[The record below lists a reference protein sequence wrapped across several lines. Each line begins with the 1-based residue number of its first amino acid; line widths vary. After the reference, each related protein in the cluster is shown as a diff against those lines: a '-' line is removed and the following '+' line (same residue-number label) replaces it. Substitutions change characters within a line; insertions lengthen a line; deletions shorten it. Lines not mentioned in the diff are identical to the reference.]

1 MPSTGNVTTMSG
13 VFRSP
18 GYLTM
23 STEIIFCKS
32 LLILSNGEIHFN
44 LKEWI
49 PHLVTVSTLFNNI
62 ISIFLHFFFYFITL
76 QTNFIK
82 PYFIREK
89 INKPKV
95 FTCIFWSS

>member
-62 ISIFLHFFFYFITL
+62 ISIFLNFFFLLYYF
-76 QTNFIK
+76 TNKLHKALFYK
-82 PYFIREK
+82 RK
-89 INKPKV
+89 N
-95 FTCIFWSS
+95 